1 MVASQAH
8 GVIERTQLT
17 TDQTERAA
25 WTVSG
30 DVRAGGPR
38 GVALMLAIAWGT
50 KLPLLP
56 WKLPLVPWAL
66 DRVYEAI
73 ASNRSRLPGDTP
85 WCVAHPDD
93 CAAQGD

>member
-8 GVIERTQLT
+8 GVRGRTQLT
-17 TDQTERAA
+17 DDQIDCAA

-30 DVRAGGPR
+30 DVRVGGPR

-56 WKLPLVPWAL
+56 WKLPLVPAAL
-66 DRVYEAI
+66 DRIYEVI
-73 ASNRSRLPGDTP
+73 ARNRSRLPGETP

-93 CAAQGD
+93 CVARHD